1 MFNTP
6 ERKTLEEL
14 KETKLK
20 DLTFQEV
27 FDIIAGDKD
36 RPKFSLLFGVMRKN
50 WIANGLLDFNKD
62 KLKER
67 KNEFNRKDQ

>member
-1 MFNTP
+1 MFSTP

-20 DLTFQEV
+20 NLTFQEV

-50 WIANGLLDFNKD
+50 WMNNGLIDGNKD
-62 KLKER
+62 WLKKRREEYNER
-67 KNEFNRKDQ
+67 RN